1 MAGSHV
7 PKFGNW
13 DGENVPYTA
22 CFETA
27 RKANKGSKMMN
38 PNDPEENPEAFAY
51 RRYDYVSINVSPA
64 KKSAVET
71 PQYHYGHRGKPSA
84 GSGQNKS
91 TGSTSSKL
99 EFFGDSQSIS
109 GFPVK
114 QLARRQGTCGVTK
127 NKNDRGNGF
136 VLPSPN
142 RLMKNSR
149 NPSDDLSCSSV
160 PKFGAWDEKDPK
172 SGEGFTVIFNKVKEE
187 KHTAAAKFPIVQPQ
201 SNIPSSHNH
210 KTNAKSKVFC
220 CLF

>member
-1 MAGSHV
+1 MHQGSHV

-27 RKANKGSKMMN
+27 RKANKGGKMMN

-51 RRYDYVSINVSPA
+51 SRYDYVSINVSPA

-149 NPSDDLSCSSV
+149 NPSDDLVSFLFCLSLFPLKESS
-160 PKFGAWDEKDPK
+160 E
-172 SGEGFTVIFNKVKEE
+172 
-187 KHTAAAKFPIVQPQ
+187 
-201 SNIPSSHNH
+201 
-210 KTNAKSKVFC
+210 
-220 CLF
+220 